1 MVGKMGTSTFST
13 RKLGSLGKGRRPH
26 FSLALC
32 GAVLLGWSAAEL
44 TPQAGESVRGLQV
57 SVRTAETVW
66 RLGESNTFDVTLT
79 NVGETTYL
87 VDLFGDLHEVY
98 QGKRR
103 RGYVPSCWAFTWQ
116 PQAVVETIQ
125 RGPYTLFADQFRR
138 LAPGE
143 SVTKRLTLTLSGVAP
158 GTYQVKLT
166 YVPRGA
172 GAVFSFPDHWETQ
185 QGFKDPMWI
194 GMALSNPLT
203 VEVAASP

>member
-1 MVGKMGTSTFST
+1 MGTSTFSK
-13 RKLGSLGKGRRPH
+13 RAGLLSGKGRRPH
-26 FSLALC
+26 LLLALC
-32 GAVLLGWSAAEL
+32 SAAVLGWSAAEL
-44 TPQAGESVRGLQV
+44 TPRAGEPVRGLQI
-57 SVRTAETVW
+57 SVRTEEAVW
-66 RLGESNTFDVTLT
+66 RLGETKTFDVTLT

-116 PQAVVETIQ
+116 PQAVVETVQ

-143 SVTKRLTLTLSGVAP
+143 SMTQQLALTLAGVAP
-158 GTYQVKLT
+158 GTYQIKLA
-166 YVPRGA
+166 YVPRAA

-203 VEVAASP
+203 VEVSPESQ